1 MLADT
6 IRAGCGGMMDR
17 LTGGSVTARAHAI
30 QRAGRFLAPG
40 VVVSAYAVR
49 QTVLLRIDKHP
60 MRRFLLHRGR
70 FHARHKPGASAFR
83 STD

>member
-40 VVVSAYAVR
+40 VVVRCLRGQANPRPAGRHAPARLRRRSLRTR
-49 QTVLLRIDKHP
+49 QRRRAPPVHGSLR
-60 MRRFLLHRGR
+60 
-70 FHARHKPGASAFR
+70 
-83 STD
+83 